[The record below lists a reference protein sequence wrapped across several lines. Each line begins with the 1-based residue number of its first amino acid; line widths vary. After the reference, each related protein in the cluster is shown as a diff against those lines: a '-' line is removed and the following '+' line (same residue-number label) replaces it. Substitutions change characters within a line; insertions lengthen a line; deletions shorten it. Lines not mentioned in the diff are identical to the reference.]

1 MESTD
6 MQNIGRRCWWKGIKI
21 IVDINTAKE
30 VRSRSWKIA
39 GKGNGSEESKK
50 SGQSEGDWKRRR
62 SGLGKTSEER
72 SPSST
77 S

>member
-6 MQNIGRRCWWKGIKI
+6 MQNIGRRCWWKGIEI

-39 GKGNGSEESKK
+39 GKGK
-50 SGQSEGDWKRRR
+50 W
-62 SGLGKTSEER
+62 
-72 SPSST
+72 
-77 S
+77 